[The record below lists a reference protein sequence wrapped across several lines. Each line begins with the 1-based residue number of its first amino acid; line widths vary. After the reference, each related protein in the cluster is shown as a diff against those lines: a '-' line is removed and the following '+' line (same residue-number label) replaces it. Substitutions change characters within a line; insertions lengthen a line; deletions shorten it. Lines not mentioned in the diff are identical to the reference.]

1 MPEKEQN
8 HQKSVFEM
16 DISPFRILLWNAL
29 AAIFFQLVVYWAAS
43 GNHIHF
49 LPRTHYTIVLGFLMV
64 FAMFTAVLSVS
75 SHKPDAYWWK
85 SLVSYALL
93 SVSTGFTAYLFSG
106 LTPDEAGPFRWMF
119 FVFTFGF
126 VFLLA
131 IFRVIKWLVK
141 LAQKMD
147 SRLPK

>member
-29 AAIFFQLVVYWAAS
+29 AAFFFQAVVYWASSDNETA
-43 GNHIHF
+43 F
-49 LPRTHYTIVLGFLMV
+49 LPRTQYTIVLSFLMV

-75 SHKPDAYWWK
+75 SSKPDEYWWK
-85 SLVSYALL
+85 SLLSYTILT
-93 SVSTGFTAYLFSG
+93 VSTGFTAYLFSG

-141 LAQKMD
+141 LAQRMD

>member
-1 MPEKEQN
+1 MPEKEHN

-29 AAIFFQLVVYWAAS
+29 AAIFFQLVVYWASA
-43 GNHIHF
+43 GDYVHF

-75 SHKPDAYWWK
+75 SHKPDAYWWQ

-93 SVSTGFTAYLFSG
+93 SVSTGVTAYLFSG
-106 LTPDEAGPFRWMF
+106 LTPDEAGPFRWMY

>member
-29 AAIFFQLVVYWAAS
+29 VALLFQLIVYFNT
-43 GNHIHF
+43 GDQGYF
-49 LPRTHYTIVLGFLMV
+49 LPRTQYTVALSFLMV
-64 FAMFTAVLSVS
+64 FSLFTAVLSLAS
-75 SHKPDAYWWK
+75 LKPDDYWWK
-85 SLVSYALL
+85 SLVSYVTLA
-93 SVSTGFTAYLFSG
+93 VVTGLAAFLFSG

-119 FVFTFGF
+119 LVFTFGF

-131 IFRVIKWLVK
+131 IFRTMRK
-141 LAQKMD
+141 LMAMAQKLD
-147 SRLPK
+147 NRLPK

>member
-29 AAIFFQLVVYWAAS
+29 AAIFFQLVVYWSTSDNRAA
-43 GNHIHF
+43 F
-49 LPRTHYTIVLGFLMV
+49 LPRTQYTIVLSFLMV

-75 SHKPDAYWWK
+75 SKKPDEYWWK
-85 SLVSYALL
+85 SLLSYAIL
-93 SVSTGFTAYLFSG
+93 SVTTGFTAYLFSG

-126 VFLLA
+126 VFLLS
-131 IFRVIKWLVK
+131 IFRVMKWLVK